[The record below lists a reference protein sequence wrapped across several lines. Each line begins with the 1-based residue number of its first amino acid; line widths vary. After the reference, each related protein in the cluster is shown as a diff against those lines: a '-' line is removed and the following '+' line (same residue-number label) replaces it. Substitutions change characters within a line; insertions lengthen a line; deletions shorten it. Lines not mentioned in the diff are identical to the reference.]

1 MYYSKNEERHLSKPK
16 RARRNNQPQNFQNTI
31 NFEQAIKKKNIE
43 LIPKSRNRES
53 YILNLLDSSTHIVI
67 GHGPA
72 GTGKTYLAMIAA
84 IKAFRNHEVDRI
96 ILTRPAVGVE
106 DEKHG
111 FLPGT
116 LEQKMEPW
124 TRPLFDVLRLYYNA
138 KEIAHMMEEQV
149 IEISPLA
156 FMRGRTFKDA
166 WIVADEMQ
174 NATPAQV
181 KMLLTRIGE
190 KSKIVVTG
198 DIEQADKKGANNGLL
213 DLCSRLQQS
222 DVNGMAINQFE
233 GKDIQRH
240 PIIDSVLT
248 LYKD

>member
-1 MYYSKNEERHLSKPK
+1 MYYSKEEETLLSKPK
-16 RARRNNQPQNFQNTI
+16 RAKRNNQHQELHNTI
-31 NFEQAIKKKNIE
+31 NFEQAVKSRHIE
-43 LIPKSRNRES
+43 LIPKSRNQET
-53 YILNLLDSSTHIVI
+53 YILNLLNKSTHIVI

-84 IKAFRNHEVDRI
+84 IKAFRNHECERI
-96 ILTRPAVGVE
+96 VLTRPAVGVE

-124 TRPLFDVLRLYYNA
+124 TRPLFDVLRMYYNA
-138 KEIAHMMEEQV
+138 KEIAHMMEEQI

-174 NATPAQV
+174 NATPGQV
-181 KMLLTRIGE
+181 KMLMTRIGE
-190 KSKIVVTG
+190 HSKIVITG
-198 DIEQADKKGANNGLL
+198 DIEQADKQGANNGLL
-213 DLCSRLQQS
+213 DVCNRLADKS
-222 DVNGMAINQFE
+222 VNGMTVCRFE

-240 PIIDSVLT
+240 PIIDSVLN
-248 LYKD
+248 LYRD